1 MYSSTVLVVTEVVS
15 DSVAE
20 NGGVSTGDLVVS
32 VDGNVV
38 TKNYGLSGALSDGG
52 NEVRVFSASGI
63 VDLTLDG
70 QRLGVVT
77 EEHESDTVDI
87 LKQPGAKSEFE
98 RAAKGYVDNVLLSTT
113 PDFPNKK
120 IVEVKGIVTA
130 EAVLGI
136 NALRDLLI
144 TMRDTFGGRSKTS
157 ENALKALKTHALEE
171 LKVEASRM
179 GANAVV
185 AVDLDYSEMSGN
197 QMLFLVAS
205 GTAVALSD

>member
-1 MYSSTVLVVTEVVS
+1 MNSTTILVITEVVS

-20 NGGVSTGDLVVS
+20 IGGVKAGDIVVS

-52 NEVRVFSASGI
+52 NEVRVFGSSRI
-63 VDLTLDG
+63 IDLTLDG
-70 QRLGVVT
+70 ERLGVIT
-77 EEHESDTVDI
+77 EEREYDSVEI
-87 LKQPGAKSEFE
+87 LKQPEDRSKFE
-98 RAAKGYVDNVLLSTT
+98 RAAKGYVDNVALTTT

-136 NALRDLLI
+136 NALRDLLV
-144 TMRDTFGGRSKTS
+144 TMRDAFGGRSKTS
-157 ENALKALKTHALEE
+157 ENALKALKIHALEE
-171 LKVEASRM
+171 LKVEAAAI

-185 AVDLDYSEMSGN
+185 SVDLDYSEMSGN

-205 GTAVALSD
+205 GTAVILSD